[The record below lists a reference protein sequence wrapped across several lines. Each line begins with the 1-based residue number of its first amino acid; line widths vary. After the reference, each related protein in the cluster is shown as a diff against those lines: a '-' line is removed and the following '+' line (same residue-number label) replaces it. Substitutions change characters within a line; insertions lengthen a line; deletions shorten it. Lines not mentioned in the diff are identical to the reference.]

1 MRSLPARRCR
11 DFAMCRNVGKHGTR
25 NGVGGA
31 LARIVHRT
39 PTMAENVFRFP
50 APTARAHGVA
60 HRRRRGKRGA
70 MRPLSWLPA
79 TRPRR
84 LAVVLSGGANLG
96 AFQVGVI
103 DVLARAGLAPDL
115 LVGTSVGA
123 FNAAFWAFQP
133 GPDVGRKLAEVW
145 LGMSGSVVLGGHPLL
160 ALPRLLRGHHLFA
173 DAGLVRLLRTT
184 LPPAARVEDATHP
197 LGIVVTRALEGTREV
212 IRSGPLE
219 SALLASSAIPGLFPP
234 VSIDGTSY
242 VDGGLVANC
251 DLQAVVEAGIGQ
263 AVAVDVMAGGFDTP
277 ATDILE
283 SATRAITFMI
293 ARQTDMA
300 IRLWGPRMRLAV
312 VRARLAISARVDN
325 FTHTQALID
334 LGRSAGE
341 RLLAEHLDSR
351 WRVRPG
357 ILELSGTLATPPA
370 GAGAEE
376 VSTDEVPARAEPPS
390 PV

>member
-1 MRSLPARRCR
+1 
-11 DFAMCRNVGKHGTR
+11 
-25 NGVGGA
+25 
-31 LARIVHRT
+31 
-39 PTMAENVFRFP
+39 
-50 APTARAHGVA
+50 
-60 HRRRRGKRGA
+60 
-70 MRPLSWLPA
+70 MRPWSWLPPS
-79 TRPRR
+79 RPRR
-84 LAVVLSGGANLG
+84 LAVVFSGGANLG
-96 AFQVGVI
+96 AFQVGMI
-103 DVLARAGLAPDL
+103 DVLAKAGLVPDL

-133 GPDVGRKLAEVW
+133 GPDVGSKLAAVW
-145 LGMSGSVVLGGHPLL
+145 LGMSRSVLLGGHPLL

-184 LPPAARVEDATHP
+184 LPPEARIEDAAHR
-197 LGIVVTRALEGTREV
+197 LEIVVTRALEGTREV

-234 VSIDGTSY
+234 VSIGGTWY

-251 DLQAVVEAGIGQ
+251 DLQAVVEAGIEQ

-283 SATRAITFMI
+283 SASRAVTFMI
-293 ARQTDMA
+293 ARQTEMA
-300 IRLWGPRMRLAV
+300 IQLWGPRMRLVV
-312 VRARLAISARVDN
+312 VRARLAMSARVDN

-334 LGRSAGE
+334 EGRGAGE

-357 ILELSGTLATPPA
+357 LL
-370 GAGAEE
+370 
-376 VSTDEVPARAEPPS
+376 EVPGPRSTPRVSAASDPAEMPADDTPS
-390 PV
+390 R